1 MKGIIGRKIGMTQ
14 VFQEDGIVV
23 PVTVIEAGPNA
34 VTQVKTVET
43 DGYDAVQVGFS
54 DKKEHR
60 VKKPQKGHFDKAGVE
75 YKEFLREFRTT
86 ENEYDLGDEITVNI
100 FDEVEKVDVI
110 GTSKGKGTQGPIKRH
125 NFATGPKTHGSR
137 FHRSSG
143 ARAAAA
149 DPGRVFK
156 GDKGAG
162 RMGNER
168 VTVQNLQVVQVDAE
182 NNLLL
187 VKGAVPGPKN
197 GIVIVQEAVK
207 S

>member
-1 MKGIIGRKIGMTQ
+1 MTQ
-14 VFQEDGIVV
+14 VFQEDGVVV
-23 PVTVIEAGPNA
+23 PVTVIEAGPNF
-34 VTQVKTVET
+34 VTQVKTDET
-43 DGYDAVQVGFS
+43 DGYNAVQVGFS

-60 VKKPQKGHFDKAGVE
+60 VKKPQKGHFDKAGVG

-86 ENEYDLGDEITVNI
+86 ENEYDLGDEIAVDI
-100 FDEVEKVDVI
+100 FEEIEKVDVI

-125 NFATGPKTHGSR
+125 NFSTGPKTHGSR

-149 DPGRVFK
+149 YPGRVFK

-168 VTVQNLQVVQVDAE
+168 VTVQNLQVVQLDVE

-187 VKGAVPGPKN
+187 VRGAVPGPKN
-197 GIVIVQEAVK
+197 GIVVVQEAVK

>member
-1 MKGIIGRKIGMTQ
+1 MTQ
-14 VFQEDGIVV
+14 VFQEDGVVV
-23 PVTVIEAGPNA
+23 PVTVIEAGPNF
-34 VTQVKTVET
+34 VTQVKTDET
-43 DGYDAVQVGFS
+43 DGYNAVQVGFS

-60 VKKPQKGHFDKAGVE
+60 VKKPQKGHFDKAGVD

-86 ENEYDLGDEITVNI
+86 ENEYDLGDEIAVDI
-100 FDEVEKVDVI
+100 FEEIEKVDVI

-125 NFATGPKTHGSR
+125 NFSTGPKTHGSR

-149 DPGRVFK
+149 YPGRVFK

-168 VTVQNLQVVQVDAE
+168 VTVQNLQVVQLDVE

-187 VKGAVPGPKN
+187 VRGAVPGPKN
-197 GIVIVQEAVK
+197 GIVVVQEAVK